1 MERWK
6 FQKRVNNKQ
15 KVKCHFFFGF
25 VCVFFC
31 WAPLKS
37 QIVFLKALGG
47 IYLVPKNES
56 KDPSS
61 YSDKAGVM
69 IFR

>member
-1 MERWK
+1 MEISK
-6 FQKRVNNKQ
+6 EGKQ
-15 KVKCHFFFGF
+15 QTEGEVSFFLVLC
-25 VCVFFC
+25 VCFFC

-56 KDPSS
+56 KDPLS